1 MKEKL
6 TYTLL
11 GEGYAEYAFLEI
23 YLRRVFE
30 KEKPNIQLVSS
41 RQMKPSGG
49 KSSSSIILSKIKDH
63 YITSFVNKN
72 DVKLFISGIDLD
84 DSDFEDGMPKYHAR
98 IEEMKSKLGNL
109 YSKFE
114 SKTILFVPIQAID
127 YWILY
132 QKYQVDKTSSKVPN
146 NSLESKS
153 KDDIKK
159 ELYGIVNPDSNKIET
174 VVKKITEKAD
184 FEELAKQSKSFKLF
198 HNQVKSFIASL

>member
-11 GEGYAEYAFLEI
+11 GEGYAEYTFLEI

-49 KSSSSIILSKIKDH
+49 KSSSSVILSKIKDH
-63 YITSFVNKN
+63 YITSFINKN
-72 DVKLFISGIDLD
+72 DVKLFIAGIDLD
-84 DSDFEDGMPKYHAR
+84 ESDFEDDMPKYQAR
-98 IEEMKSKLGNL
+98 IEEIKNKIGKL

-114 SKTILFVPIQAID
+114 DKTILFVPIQAID
-127 YWILY
+127 YWVLY
-132 QKYQVDKTSSKVPN
+132 QDKSEGKIANS
-146 NSLESKS
+146 SLEAKS
-153 KDDIKK
+153 KDEIKK
-159 ELYGIVNPDSNKIET
+159 KLYGISNANQIKIEK
-174 VVKKITEKAD
+174 VATEVAQKAD

-198 HNQVKSFIASL
+198 HNQVKSFIDNL

>member
-49 KSSSSIILSKIKDH
+49 KSSSSVILSKIKDH

-72 DVKLFISGIDLD
+72 DVKLFIAGIDLD

-127 YWILY
+127 YWVLY
-132 QKYQVDKTSSKVPN
+132 QDKIEGKIANS
-146 NSLESKS
+146 SLEAKS
-153 KDDIKK
+153 KDEIKK
-159 ELYGIVNPDSNKIET
+159 KLYGTSNANQIKIEK
-174 VVKKITEKAD
+174 VATEVAQKAD
-184 FEELAKQSKSFKLF
+184 FEELAKQSKSFTLF
-198 HNQVKSFIASL
+198 HKQVKSFIDNL

>member
-49 KSSSSIILSKIKDH
+49 KSSSSVILSKIKDH
-63 YITSFVNKN
+63 YITSFINKN
-72 DVKLFISGIDLD
+72 DVKLFIAGIDLD
-84 DSDFEDGMPKYHAR
+84 ESDFEDDMPKYQAR
-98 IEEMKSKLGNL
+98 IEEIKSKIGKL

-114 SKTILFVPIQAID
+114 DKTILFVPIQAID
-127 YWILY
+127 YWVLY
-132 QKYQVDKTSSKVPN
+132 QDKSEGKIANS
-146 NSLESKS
+146 SLEAKS
-153 KDDIKK
+153 KDEIKK
-159 ELYGIVNPDSNKIET
+159 QLYGTSNANQIKIEK
-174 VVKKITEKAD
+174 VAIEVAQKAD

-198 HNQVKSFIASL
+198 HNQVKSFIDNL

>member
-49 KSSSSIILSKIKDH
+49 KSSSSVILSKIKDH
-63 YITSFVNKN
+63 YITSFINKN
-72 DVKLFISGIDLD
+72 DVKLFIAGIDLD
-84 DSDFEDGMPKYHAR
+84 ESDFEDDMPKYQAR
-98 IEEMKSKLGNL
+98 IEEIKSKIGKL

-114 SKTILFVPIQAID
+114 DKTILFVPIQAID
-127 YWILY
+127 YWVLY
-132 QKYQVDKTSSKVPN
+132 QDKSEGKIANS
-146 NSLESKS
+146 SLEAKS
-153 KDDIKK
+153 KDEIKK
-159 ELYGIVNPDSNKIET
+159 KLYGTSNANQIKIEK
-174 VVKKITEKAD
+174 VAIEVAQKAD

-198 HNQVKSFIASL
+198 HNQVKSFIDNL

>member
-23 YLRRVFE
+23 YLKRVFE

-84 DSDFEDGMPKYHAR
+84 DSDFEDDMPKYQAR
-98 IEEMKSKLGNL
+98 IEEIKSKIGKL

-114 SKTILFVPIQAID
+114 DKTILFVPIQAID
-127 YWILY
+127 YWVLY
-132 QKYQVDKTSSKVPN
+132 QDKSEGKIANS
-146 NSLESKS
+146 SLEAKS
-153 KDDIKK
+153 KDEIKK
-159 ELYGIVNPDSNKIET
+159 KLYGTSNANQIKIE
-174 VVKKITEKAD
+174 KGATEVALKAD

-198 HNQVKSFIASL
+198 HNQVKSFIDNL

>member
-49 KSSSSIILSKIKDH
+49 KSSSSVILSKIKDH
-63 YITSFVNKN
+63 FITSFINKN
-72 DVKLFISGIDLD
+72 DVKLFIAGIDLD
-84 DSDFEDGMPKYHAR
+84 ESDFEDDMPKYQAR
-98 IEEMKSKLGNL
+98 IEEIKSKIGKL

-114 SKTILFVPIQAID
+114 DKTILFVPIQAID
-127 YWILY
+127 YWVLY
-132 QKYQVDKTSSKVPN
+132 QDKSEGKIANS
-146 NSLESKS
+146 SLEAKS
-153 KDDIKK
+153 KDEIKK
-159 ELYGIVNPDSNKIET
+159 QLYGTSNANQIKIEK
-174 VVKKITEKAD
+174 VAIEVAQKAD

-198 HNQVKSFIASL
+198 HNQVKSFIDNL

>member
-49 KSSSSIILSKIKDH
+49 KSSSSVILSKIKDH
-63 YITSFVNKN
+63 YITSFINKN
-72 DVKLFISGIDLD
+72 DVKLFIAGIDLD
-84 DSDFEDGMPKYHAR
+84 ESDFEDDMPKYQAR
-98 IEEMKSKLGNL
+98 IEEIKSKIGKL

-114 SKTILFVPIQAID
+114 DKTILFVPIQAID
-127 YWILY
+127 YWVLY
-132 QKYQVDKTSSKVPN
+132 QDKSEGKIANS
-146 NSLESKS
+146 SLEAKS
-153 KDDIKK
+153 KDEIKK
-159 ELYGIVNPDSNKIET
+159 KLFGTSNANQTKIEK
-174 VVKKITEKAD
+174 VATEVALKAD

-198 HNQVKSFIASL
+198 HNQVKSFIDNL